1 MKILENK
8 KFLYIIVGVII
19 VIIAYYIFTKEDSYI
34 EKDLNVNINN
44 ENEKQNEI
52 KNKIKVYITGAVKNQ
67 GVYEVEEQSRI
78 ADVIKIAG
86 GITESASIE
95 DINLAYI
102 VEDGIKICI
111 PNKGENITNDNTET
125 YITKENNSL
134 ENQEKSSNPKSNK
147 ININTATQTEL
158 EKLPGIGPATALKII
173 EYRKENGKF
182 KEIGDIKDVKGIG
195 DNKFLKIKEYI
206 KV

>member
-86 GITESASIE
+86 GITEIGSIE

-102 VEDGIKICI
+102 VEDGIKIYI
-111 PNKGENITNDNTET
+111 PNKGENVTNDNTET

-134 ENQEKSSNPKSNK
+134 ENQEKSSNPKSNR

-182 KEIGDIKDVKGIG
+182 KEIGDIKNVKGIG

-206 KV
+206 NV